1 MDRLLREV
9 QRRGASTFEV
19 TEEANTRFLDRMTE
33 LLDDSVFYGGDC
45 ATSRSYYFN
54 HSGEATL
61 LRPTST
67 RNAVVEGSQF
77 PLSDYQIA

>member
-1 MDRLLREV
+1 M
-9 QRRGASTFEV
+9 
-19 TEEANTRFLDRMTE
+19 TEEANAQFLDRMTN
-33 LLDDSVFYGGDC
+33 LLDDSVFYAGDC

-67 RNAVVEGSQF
+67 EDAVRDGSEF
-77 PLSDYQIA
+77 PLSDYVIR

>member
-1 MDRLLREV
+1 
-9 QRRGASTFEV
+9 
-19 TEEANTRFLDRMTE
+19 
-33 LLDDSVFYGGDC
+33 VFRWGNC

-67 RNAVVEGSQF
+67 RNAVHEASTF
-77 PLSDYQIA
+77 PLHDYTIA